1 MTAVNPNSVVVL
13 LNGSPIDMSSWFHQR
28 KTRNEFMDWF
38 VETHPYYEAF
48 KKAYLKKVNEEK
60 APWERKEEV

>member
-1 MTAVNPNSVVVL
+1 MYITFMFTDYNKEKVVGFTKEKL
-13 LNGSPIDMSSWFHQR
+13 G
-28 KTRNEFMDWF
+28 KTWNEFMDWF
-38 VETHPYYEAF
+38 VETHPYYEVF